1 MKCKT
6 STNQNYEPYPSV
18 AFGIYAG
25 SPLYLRFFFEKADE
39 TRLDIDDFIRGEEID
54 LEHEIPEGENPLN
67 DAHERG
73 KEFQGDLVLTEEQV
87 ATFKSGNA
95 IALLEM
101 RQVILKNHWPR
112 KGDHIMIPYTINAT
126 QFSSK
131 ERANIARAFEEF
143 EKHTCFRYSASNNC

>member
-1 MKCKT
+1 MLFLQKAEGT
-6 STNQNYEPYPSV
+6 S
-18 AFGIYAG
+18 FLG
-25 SPLYLRFFFEKADE
+25 
-39 TRLDIDDFIRGEEID
+39 IDDFIRGEEID

-87 ATFKSGNA
+87 AIFKSGNA
-95 IALLEM
+95 TALVEI

-143 EKHTCFRYSASNNC
+143 EKHTCLRYSASIIAN

>member
-1 MKCKT
+1 M
-6 STNQNYEPYPSV
+6 
-18 AFGIYAG
+18 
-25 SPLYLRFFFEKADE
+25 
-39 TRLDIDDFIRGEEID
+39 DIDDFIRGEEID
-54 LEHEIPEGENPLN
+54 LEHEIPDGENPLN

-73 KEFQGDLVLTEEQV
+73 KGFQGDLVLTEEQA

-95 IALLEM
+95 TALLEM

-131 ERANIARAFEEF
+131 ERANIARAIEEF
-143 EKHTCFRYSASNNC
+143 EKHTCFRYSASNIC